1 MTVHSITPSQLTGA
15 LTTVL
20 SAGLVP
26 MVWSAPG
33 VGKSHIINN
42 DLVHRFAEIVQAIAK
57 SRGIE
62 IEPGTAQVW
71 ERRTGDYD
79 LLDFAGLP
87 YVEDGIQRRATSDI
101 WPGVLVTVKT
111 KDGRVWGILFLDEF
125 TQAGREKQTVQQ
137 RLFDEGRIG
146 DYRLPG
152 HPKAA
157 PRCELGLVLIVLAGN
172 RQSDRA
178 QSQGMGTQTGSR
190 LVHFTLEPSVE
201 DWVGWAN
208 SNDVDPTVV
217 AFVRQQPEYLFKMDA
232 AQKTE
237 HPTGSTPRT
246 LERLSDAVKQYPAA
260 EIETAVYAGIV
271 GEEAAT
277 AYLALVHAARSIN
290 VEEALTDPDNADI
303 PENVGHQ
310 FAAASLLIRRA
321 NVENFANVVRYVER
335 IGDGGF
341 ASPEIAVFVV
351 EAIKRRTPLV
361 AESVTYRDFAM
372 RWADIRG

>member
-152 HPKAA
+152 HPKAD